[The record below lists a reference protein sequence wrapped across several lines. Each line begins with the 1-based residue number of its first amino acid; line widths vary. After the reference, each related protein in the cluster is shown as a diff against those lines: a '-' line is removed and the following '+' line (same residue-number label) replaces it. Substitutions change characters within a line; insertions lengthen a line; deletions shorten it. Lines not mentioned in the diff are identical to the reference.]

1 MKILLLG
8 GPHFLGRAIINSAL
22 AHGHEITLFNRGKSN
37 PDHYP
42 ELEKLIGDR
51 GGNLDALRGRQWDA
65 VVDTCGY
72 VPRVVRASAE
82 LLANAVEHYTFISS
96 ISAYASFRTPHF
108 NESAPVGAL
117 KDEAI
122 EEITNETYGPLKA
135 LCEQV
140 AEAAMPGRVLNVR
153 AGLLVGPHDPTD
165 RFTYWPVRIARGGRV
180 LAPGHPGFL
189 TQFVDVR
196 DLADWIVRMA
206 ERHQTGVYN
215 ATGPESP
222 LPLGELLETCREVS
236 GSGAEVVWVEGSFL
250 IDAGVSP
257 WTELPLWVPDSNAD
271 FAGFMQVDCR
281 KAIGEGLTFRPLA
294 ETVRDTL
301 AWASTRPA
309 DREWQA
315 GLSPQREAELIAA
328 WEMRRGMDN

>member
-1 MKILLLG
+1 MKLLLLG
-8 GPHFLGRAIINSAL
+8 GPRFLGRAIINSAL

-180 LAPGHPGFL
+180 LAPGHPRFL

-206 ERHQTGVYN
+206 GRRQTGVYN

-222 LPLGELLETCREVS
+222 LPLGDLLEICREVS
-236 GSGAEVVWVEGSFL
+236 ESGAEFVWVEGSFL

-257 WTELPLWVPDSNAD
+257 WTELPLWILDSNAD

-301 AWASTRPA
+301 EWASTRP
-309 DREWQA
+309 DNWEWRA
-315 GLSPQREAELIAA
+315 GLTAEKEAELLAA
-328 WEMRRGMDN
+328 WENRK